1 MRAKEEILYQHLDA
15 ADIMY
20 TKGKYIDDQDVEPII
35 FKAMDEYAK
44 EIAIAFLEYC
54 VNNHS
59 VDYEGFG
66 LPVWENSGTMNVK
79 EITNDELFEKFITS
93 QNQKNA

>member
-44 EIAIAFLEYC
+44 ETAIAFAKWRL
-54 VNNHS
+54 
-59 VDYEGFG
+59 G
-66 LPVWENSGTMNVK
+66 LPSDYIKRIKNP
-79 EITNDELFEKFITS
+79 ELHLPIEEQLFNQFLTI
-93 QNQKNA
+93 QNHK